1 MFGRRRKVLVEAG
14 VRAPAFRLIGLDGST
29 RTLEDILAA
38 GPALLAFFKIS
49 CPVCQ
54 LTAPY
59 LERLAANN
67 AIQVIGISQDDAGA
81 TRGFMQRYGA
91 TFPALLDLSSE
102 NYPASNAYGI
112 TSVPSL
118 FLLERDGTIERVL
131 AASRSTIS
139 KRLAPA
145 PASPHSA
152 PRITCPNGKPV
163 EAPKTRFGP
172 DLR

>member
-29 RTLEDILAA
+29 QTLEDILAA
-38 GPALLAFFKIS
+38 GPALLAFYKIS

-59 LERLAANN
+59 LQRLAASK
-67 AIQVIGISQDDAGA
+67 AIQVIGISQDDASA
-81 TRGFMQRYGA
+81 TRGFMQRFGV
-91 TFPALLDLSSE
+91 TFPTLLDLSSE

-118 FLLERDGTIERVL
+118 FLLERDGPIAR
-131 AASRSTIS
+131 AIQGFS
-139 KRLAPA
+139 KRDLEEIDVRAGVAP
-145 PASPHSA
+145 
-152 PRITCPNGKPV
+152 
-163 EAPKTRFGP
+163 FGP
-172 DLR
+172 DDEVPAWKAG